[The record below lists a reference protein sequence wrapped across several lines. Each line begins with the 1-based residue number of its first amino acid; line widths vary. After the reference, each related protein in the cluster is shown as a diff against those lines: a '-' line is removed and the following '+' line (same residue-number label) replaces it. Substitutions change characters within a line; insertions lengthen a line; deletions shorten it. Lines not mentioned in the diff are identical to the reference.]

1 MLQSKAE
8 QRERHGSGYR
18 QKQEEEQQ
26 EPPRTRH
33 AYKERES
40 GLSSEDIFSAEKVVK
55 PWNELPKEVRE
66 AKSSQIFKRKLKS
79 HTERADLVR

>member
-40 GLSSEDIFSAEKVVK
+40 GLSSDDIFSA
-55 PWNELPKEVRE
+55 KEW
-66 AKSSQIFKRKLKS
+66 
-79 HTERADLVR
+79 